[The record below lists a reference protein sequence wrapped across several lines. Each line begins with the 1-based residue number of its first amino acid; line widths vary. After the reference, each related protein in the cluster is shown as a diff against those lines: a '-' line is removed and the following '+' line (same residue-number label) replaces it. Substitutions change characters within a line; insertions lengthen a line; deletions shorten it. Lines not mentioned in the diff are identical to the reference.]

1 MAQNSGHDQKNSQ
14 ELTAPHSDKV
24 VEKKCWLS
32 VARSSDLTK
41 LGTSS
46 LLNTY
51 ESRKQRD

>member
-14 ELTAPHSDKV
+14 ELTAPRSDKV